1 MRFADAS
8 LKETKRKGVAAMS
21 ARQKIPALS
30 AMILLLATLA
40 RPALAQTGVF
50 VSGRELSIEEVVQIQ
65 RCIPAVPGNYWMDGQ
80 GTCGY
85 VGGGPVG
92 NRITV
97 CQQASLAGS
106 STVTPDGGTSTIH
119 GNGSSTYY
127 GPNSSF
133 IYSPDGGCM
142 VDGVSCPE

>member
-1 MRFADAS
+1 
-8 LKETKRKGVAAMS
+8 MS
-21 ARQKIPALS
+21 ARKKVAGLS
-30 AMILLLATLA
+30 MMILLVATLA

-50 VSGRELSIEEVVQIQ
+50 VNGRELSIAEAAQIQ
-65 RCIPAVPGNYWMDGQ
+65 RCMQVIPGNYWMDAQ
-80 GTCGY
+80 GTFGY
-85 VGGGPVG
+85 VGGGPIG
-92 NRITV
+92 NLIIA

-106 STVTPDGGTSTIH
+106 STVTSGGGTSTVY

-142 VDGVSCPE
+142 VDGVSCPN

>member
-1 MRFADAS
+1 
-8 LKETKRKGVAAMS
+8 MS
-21 ARQKIPALS
+21 GRQKIAALS
-30 AMILLLATLA
+30 VTILLVATLG

-50 VSGRELSIEEVVQIQ
+50 VNGRELSIAEVAQIQ
-65 RCIPAVPGNYWMDGQ
+65 RCMPVIPGNYWMDGQ
-80 GTCGY
+80 GTFGY
-85 VGGGPVG
+85 VGGGPIG
-92 NRITV
+92 NLITA

-106 STVTPDGGTSTIH
+106 STVTPGGGTSTVY

-142 VDGVSCPE
+142 VDGVSCPN